1 MKVRVGVDASID
13 EAVLADFTKEV
24 RLVRVPEDP
33 QEDIEFDFWVAAMP
47 PRILRRQWP
56 HLKGVK
62 VIQAPWAG
70 VDTLLKLFPP
80 GVTLCDARGVHD
92 IPTAE
97 WALAAILAMEK
108 FLPLFIEMQR
118 QGRWTAGQQAQQIDA
133 SSPMKL
139 SPTKIKDPPAPI
151 NDVADSTVLIVG
163 YGSIGQAVEIRL
175 APFGAKFLRVA
186 RTAREGVLPLSKL
199 DDLLELADIVVLT
212 APLTSETRHLMD
224 TKRLAKMK
232 PGGLLVNAARGP
244 LVETEALLGALQER
258 RIRAAI
264 DVTDP
269 EPLPLGHPLWSA
281 PNLLIT
287 PHVAGDSTKFMKRAF
302 KLASE
307 QAERYARGEPLLNV
321 VTGEY

>member
-1 MKVRVGVDASID
+1 MVRVGVDASID
-13 EAVLADFTKEV
+13 AAVLADFSNAV
-24 RLVRVPEDP
+24 QLVRVPEEP
-33 QEDIEFDFWVAAMP
+33 QEDVAVDFWVAAMP

-151 NDVADSTVLIVG
+151 NDVAD
-163 YGSIGQAVEIRL
+163 
-175 APFGAKFLRVA
+175 
-186 RTAREGVLPLSKL
+186 RTAREAVFPLSKL

-212 APLTSETRHLMD
+212 TPLTSETRHLMD
-224 TKRLAKMK
+224 AKRLAKMK
-232 PGGLLVNAARGP
+232 PGALLVNAARGP
-244 LVETEALLGALQER
+244 LVETEALLGALQEK

-287 PHVAGDSTKFMKRAF
+287 PHVAGDSPNFMKRAF
-302 KLASE
+302 KLASQ
-307 QAERYARGEPLLNV
+307 QAERYARGEPLLNIV
-321 VTGEY
+321 SGEY